1 MCVWC
6 VWWVGGGVEGGG
18 GGLKV
23 VGGHLALFYFHVEL
37 SARTHTENTHMHTPI
52 KGSLL
57 YLTLIDKNTRKQTPH
72 LIISIKV
79 RLSRLLTV
87 CVVTLN
93 VSE

>member
-1 MCVWC
+1 M
-6 VWWVGGGVEGGG
+6 
-18 GGLKV
+18 
-23 VGGHLALFYFHVEL
+23 GGHLALFYFHVEL
-37 SARTHTENTHMHTPI
+37 GALTHTEDTHMHTPI